1 MLLYLHLSWF
11 SATFSAT
18 NLNPNFSMC
27 VFCFLLQFVGPQFH
41 FPTFAV
47 CCNLFN
53 PRLFKKVSKNNRFPK
68 ITDFKKQQ
76 ISFKKQLLIL
86 KNNRFQRTADFK
98 KQQISKICTA
108 KFSDRNIGHSAK
120 TSISSNIRWNP
131 WRILYEIHGHLII
144 EEFQQKSNI
153 RIPWPSNSWRIPT
166 KI

>member
-1 MLLYLHLSWF
+1 
-11 SATFSAT
+11 
-18 NLNPNFSMC
+18 
-27 VFCFLLQFVGPQFH
+27 VGPQFH

-108 KFSDRNIGHSAK
+108 KFLTFLDSGGILDLFYLYCKIHDIFGQWWNFG
-120 TSISSNIRWNP
+120 SI
-131 WRILYEIHGHLII
+131 LFVL
-144 EEFQQKSNI
+144 Q
-153 RIPWPSNSWRIPT
+153 NS
-166 KI
+166 